1 MRLFIEGSVNFGKG
15 DFCLW
20 GPSTSK
26 AFSCKYFW
34 VFGGPLP
41 FNHPVFSSLWS
52 VKFSRVKFFTGQ
64 VLQERIN
71 TLYSVLRILFGL
83 MDLQRC
89 ILYRGAMEYFNH
101 HLGSCVFTRL
111 IWMVSSMR
119 FSLDGRGIP
128 LSPNFLWEGSIF
140 WLARISA
147 MLWSIWLERNNKVFF
162 RGWRRWC
169 VDSCYVLYLSL
180 AFDHLKLTFW
190 SHFSFS
196 LASFI
201 WSWRLSFFLFLF
213 FYIF

>member
-1 MRLFIEGSVNFGKG
+1 MRVLLILGKG
-15 DFCLW
+15 IFVFGVLALQKLFLVN
-20 GPSTSK
+20 T
-26 AFSCKYFW
+26 FW

-89 ILYRGAMEYFNH
+89 ILYRGAMEYFKH

-128 LSPNFLWEGSIF
+128 LSSNFL
-140 WLARISA
+140 
-147 MLWSIWLERNNKVFF
+147 
-162 RGWRRWC
+162 
-169 VDSCYVLYLSL
+169 
-180 AFDHLKLTFW
+180 
-190 SHFSFS
+190 
-196 LASFI
+196 
-201 WSWRLSFFLFLF
+201 
-213 FYIF
+213 